1 MNEDLSESF
10 LFSSASA
17 LPRKIR
23 LLTGNEQRAVRA
35 AAVEAAA
42 KLFDDMTNV
51 LGILQHKK
59 AEEFPKEAVALLNER
74 AEARRARNWARAD
87 QIREE
92 LKAMG
97 FAVEDSKEGAK
108 LKRL

>member
-1 MNEDLSESF
+1 MYEDLSESF

-42 KLFDDMTNV
+42 KLFEATNAHTPNRM
-51 LGILQHKK
+51 LAAAERRTSREAGI
-59 AEEFPKEAVALLNER
+59 AAAA
-74 AEARRARNWARAD
+74 AEAAR
-87 QIREE
+87 
-92 LKAMG
+92 
-97 FAVEDSKEGAK
+97 
-108 LKRL
+108 